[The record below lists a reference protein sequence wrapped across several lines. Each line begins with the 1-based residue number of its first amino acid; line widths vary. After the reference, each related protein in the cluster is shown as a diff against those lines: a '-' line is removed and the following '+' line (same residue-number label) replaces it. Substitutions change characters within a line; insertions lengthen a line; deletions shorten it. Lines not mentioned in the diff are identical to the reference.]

1 MLSKRNYLIFI
12 LFLFPTFGLAEEN
25 IFIKL
30 KVNDYIITNI
40 DIKKESEYLKILNP
54 NISELNNSQILDLAE
69 ESIIKEIIK
78 KDEINKFFIL
88 EEKDFIDEKLLKDLL
103 KKLELDQ
110 SEFQNLLAQNKS
122 YTLNEIKEKLKID
135 ILWNDLIYYL
145 FNKQIKIDESLMAN
159 KIDEVKSE
167 DRKQYLLS
175 EIVFKKKQD
184 QSIDK
189 YINKI
194 RESIKEIGF
203 NNTAN
208 IFSIADSSKFG
219 GKIGWVDESNLS
231 ETIIQKLKII
241 DKNQYTDVIQIGN
254 NYLILKIDEIKINK
268 MAIDKKKALK
278 NLIQF
283 ETNKQLNQYSKIY
296 FNKVSVNYSINEK

>member
-1 MLSKRNYLIFI
+1 MLSKRNYLILI
-12 LFLFPTFGLAEEN
+12 LFLFSTFGLAEEN

-69 ESIIKEIIK
+69 DSIVKEIIK
-78 KDEINKFFIL
+78 KDEINKFFVL

-103 KKLELDQ
+103 KKLELNQ
-110 SEFQNLLAQNKS
+110 NEFQNLLVQNKS
-122 YTLNEIKEKLKID
+122 YSLNEIKEKLKID

-194 RESIKEIGF
+194 RESIKEVGF

-296 FNKVSVNYSINEK
+296 FNKIKKNLEINEL

>member
-1 MLSKRNYLIFI
+1 MLSKRNYLILI
-12 LFLFPTFGLAEEN
+12 LFLFSTFGLAEEN

-103 KKLELDQ
+103 KKLELNQ
-110 SEFQNLLAQNKS
+110 NEFQNLLVQNKS
-122 YTLNEIKEKLKID
+122 YSLNEIKEKLKID

-194 RESIKEIGF
+194 RESIKEVGF

-296 FNKVSVNYSINEK
+296 FNKISVNYSINEK

>member
-1 MLSKRNYLIFI
+1 MLSKRNYLILI
-12 LFLFPTFGLAEEN
+12 LFLFSTFGLAEEN

-69 ESIIKEIIK
+69 DSIVKEIIK

-103 KKLELDQ
+103 KKLELNQ
-110 SEFQNLLAQNKS
+110 NEFQNLLVQNKS
-122 YTLNEIKEKLKID
+122 YSLNEIKEKLKID

-194 RESIKEIGF
+194 RESIKEVGF

>member
-1 MLSKRNYLIFI
+1 MLSKRNYLILI
-12 LFLFPTFGLAEEN
+12 LFLFSTFGLAEEN

-69 ESIIKEIIK
+69 DSIVKEIIK
-78 KDEINKFFIL
+78 KDEINKFFVL

-103 KKLELDQ
+103 KKLELNQ
-110 SEFQNLLAQNKS
+110 NEFQNLLVQNKS
-122 YTLNEIKEKLKID
+122 YSLNEIKEKLKID

-194 RESIKEIGF
+194 RESIKEVGF

>member
-1 MLSKRNYLIFI
+1 MLSKRNYLILI
-12 LFLFPTFGLAEEN
+12 LFLFSTFGLAEEN

-69 ESIIKEIIK
+69 DSIVKEIIK
-78 KDEINKFFIL
+78 KDEINKFFVL

-103 KKLELDQ
+103 KKLELNQ
-110 SEFQNLLAQNKS
+110 NEFQNLLVQNKS
-122 YTLNEIKEKLKID
+122 YSLNEIKEKLKID

-194 RESIKEIGF
+194 RESIKEVGF

-296 FNKVSVNYSINEK
+296 FNKISVNYSINEK

>member
-1 MLSKRNYLIFI
+1 MLSKRNYLILI
-12 LFLFPTFGLAEEN
+12 LFLFSTFGLAEEN

-69 ESIIKEIIK
+69 DSIVKEIIK

-103 KKLELDQ
+103 KKLELNQ
-110 SEFQNLLAQNKS
+110 NEFQNLLVQNKS
-122 YTLNEIKEKLKID
+122 YSLNEIKEKLKID

-194 RESIKEIGF
+194 RESIKEVGF

-231 ETIIQKLKII
+231 KTIIQKLKII

>member
-145 FNKQIKIDESLMAN
+145 FNKQVKIDESLMAN

>member
-12 LFLFPTFGLAEEN
+12 LFLFSTFGLAEEN

-110 SEFQNLLAQNKS
+110 NEFQNLLAQNKS

-145 FNKQIKIDESLMAN
+145 FNKQIKIDENLMAN

-189 YINKI
+189 HINKI

-231 ETIIQKLKII
+231 KTIIQKLKII

>member
-1 MLSKRNYLIFI
+1 MLSKRNYLILI
-12 LFLFPTFGLAEEN
+12 LFLFSTFGLAEEN

-54 NISELNNSQILDLAE
+54 NISKLNNSQILDLAE

-110 SEFQNLLAQNKS
+110 NEFQNLLVQNKS

-145 FNKQIKIDESLMAN
+145 FNKQIKIDENLMAN

-208 IFSIADSSKFG
+208 IFSIAESSKFG

-231 ETIIQKLKII
+231 ETIIQKL
-241 DKNQYTDVIQIGN
+241 
-254 NYLILKIDEIKINK
+254 
-268 MAIDKKKALK
+268 
-278 NLIQF
+278 
-283 ETNKQLNQYSKIY
+283 
-296 FNKVSVNYSINEK
+296 

>member
-1 MLSKRNYLIFI
+1 MLSKRNYLILI
-12 LFLFPTFGLAEEN
+12 LFLFSTFGLAEEN

-54 NISELNNSQILDLAE
+54 NISKLNNSQILDLAE

-110 SEFQNLLAQNKS
+110 NEFQNLLAQNKS

-145 FNKQIKIDESLMAN
+145 FNKQIKIDKSLMSN

-175 EIVFKKKQD
+175 EIVFKKEQD

-296 FNKVSVNYSINEK
+296 FNKVSVNYNINEK

>member
-194 RESIKEIGF
+194 RESIKEVGF

>member
-1 MLSKRNYLIFI
+1 
-12 LFLFPTFGLAEEN
+12 
-25 IFIKL
+25 
-30 KVNDYIITNI
+30 
-40 DIKKESEYLKILNP
+40 
-54 NISELNNSQILDLAE
+54 
-69 ESIIKEIIK
+69 
-78 KDEINKFFIL
+78 
-88 EEKDFIDEKLLKDLL
+88 
-103 KKLELDQ
+103 
-110 SEFQNLLAQNKS
+110 
-122 YTLNEIKEKLKID
+122 
-135 ILWNDLIYYL
+135 
-145 FNKQIKIDESLMAN
+145 MAS

-189 YINKI
+189 HINKI

-231 ETIIQKLKII
+231 KTIIQKLKIMI
-241 DKNQYTDVIQIGN
+241 KINILMLFKLVC
-254 NYLILKIDEIKINK
+254 YLILKIDEIKINK
-268 MAIDKKKALK
+268 MAIDKKALK

>member
-12 LFLFPTFGLAEEN
+12 LFLFSTFGLAEEN

-103 KKLELDQ
+103 KKLELNQ
-110 SEFQNLLAQNKS
+110 NEFQNLLVQNKS

-145 FNKQIKIDESLMAN
+145 FNKQIKIDKSLMSN

-189 YINKI
+189 HINKI

-296 FNKVSVNYSINEK
+296 FNKISVNYSINEK

>member
-1 MLSKRNYLIFI
+1 MLSKRNYLILI
-12 LFLFPTFGLAEEN
+12 LFLFSTFGLAEEN

-103 KKLELDQ
+103 KKLELNQ
-110 SEFQNLLAQNKS
+110 NEFQNLLVQNKS
-122 YTLNEIKEKLKID
+122 YSLNEIKEKLKID

-194 RESIKEIGF
+194 RESIKEVGF

>member
-1 MLSKRNYLIFI
+1 MLSKRNYLILI
-12 LFLFPTFGLAEEN
+12 LFLFSTFGLAEEN

-103 KKLELDQ
+103 KKLELNQ
-110 SEFQNLLAQNKS
+110 NEFQNLLVQNKS

-145 FNKQIKIDESLMAN
+145 FNEQIKIDESLMAN
-159 KIDEVKSE
+159 KIDEIKSE
-167 DRKQYLLS
+167 DRKQYSLS

>member
-103 KKLELDQ
+103 KKLELNQ
-110 SEFQNLLAQNKS
+110 NEFQNLLVQNKS

>member
-103 KKLELDQ
+103 KKLELNQ
-110 SEFQNLLAQNKS
+110 NEFQNLLVQNKS
-122 YTLNEIKEKLKID
+122 YSLNEIKEKLKID

-145 FNKQIKIDESLMAN
+145 FNEQIKIDESLMAN

>member
-1 MLSKRNYLIFI
+1 MLSKRNYLILI
-12 LFLFPTFGLAEEN
+12 LFLFSTFGLAEEN

-54 NISELNNSQILDLAE
+54 NISKLNNSQILDLAE

-110 SEFQNLLAQNKS
+110 NEFQNLLVQNKS